1 MDRDMFYDYVVRA
14 MVLIVS
20 YETGRRVICP
30 FRGIIEELI
39 GQLGVSNDIEA
50 EEIPEIIDRAE
61 ELAEEIIRD
70 NKE

>member
-20 YETGRRVICP
+20 YEEGHRAICP
-30 FRGIIEELI
+30 FRSIIEDLI
-39 GQLGVSNDIEA
+39 GQLGISNDIGA

-61 ELAEEIIRD
+61 MLAEEIV
-70 NKE
+70 KEIKG

>member
-20 YETGRRVICP
+20 YETGHRAICP

-39 GQLGVSNDIEA
+39 S
-50 EEIPEIIDRAE
+50 
-61 ELAEEIIRD
+61 
-70 NKE
+70 

>member
-20 YETGRRVICP
+20 YEEGYRAICP

-39 GQLGVSNDIEA
+39 TQLGVSNDIEA
-50 EEIPEIIDRAE
+50 EEIPDIIDRAE
-61 ELAEEIIRD
+61 ELANEIV
-70 NKE
+70 KEIKG

>member
-20 YETGRRVICP
+20 YETGRKAICP
-30 FRGIIEELI
+30 FRDIIEDLI
-39 GQLGVSNDIEA
+39 GQLGISNDIEA
-50 EEIPEIIDRAE
+50 EEIPNIIDRAE
-61 ELAEEIIRD
+61 MLAEEIVKD

>member
-1 MDRDMFYDYVVRA
+1 MFYDYVVRA

-20 YETGRRVICP
+20 YETGRKAICP

-39 GQLGVSNDIEA
+39 GQLGISNDIEA
-50 EEIPEIIDRAE
+50 EEIPEIIDGAE
-61 ELAEEIIRD
+61 MLAEEIVRD